1 MATTATARIDPG
13 GPRFAA
19 EDRPALRLLGAEAAR
34 ELAGRLHSGR
44 EIARRQEK
52 RRRDAFATGVAPFD
66 QLIGGGLPRGRLVE
80 LVGRPGSGRLSV
92 ALGALAAATAAGE
105 AAALV
110 DLGDGLD
117 PRGFAARGGE
127 ASRLLWV
134 RPRTT
139 KQALVAAEALLAGG
153 FPLLVVDLGLPP
165 VPGGRGLEAGWVRL
179 ARAAQAGGA
188 SLLVS
193 SPYRASGT
201 AAAVVVE
208 ARPRRAL
215 LAPSIAARGHA
226 APPLFAGCG
235 SRFRLEKSRGRT
247 GGEESV
253 ADLLFAAAALPA
265 NGHDLSPGTR
275 SAPSPVSPS
284 GTAER
289 VPADPVAG
297 PAPDAAP
304 FPLPDRVDGP
314 ATGYWSAQGTPS
326 PAVLALHSFDVPPV
340 RLSRSSLRVAGSD
353 AP

>member
-34 ELAGRLHSGR
+34 ELAGHLASGR

-201 AAAVVVE
+201 AAAIVVE

-215 LAPSIAARGHA
+215 LAASTATRGHA

-235 SRFRLEKSRGRT
+235 SRFRLQKSRGRT

-265 NGHDLSPGTR
+265 DGQDLARESTYDLRPGTR

-289 VPADPVAG
+289 VPVDPVAG

-304 FPLPDRVDGP
+304 FPLPDRVSGP
-314 ATGYWSAQGTPS
+314 VTGYWEPAAASA
-326 PAVLALHSFDVPPV
+326 
-340 RLSRSSLRVAGSD
+340 
-353 AP
+353 